1 MKALLRR
8 SLAIVLS
15 VLLGCGSLS
24 AATLFMEAGTD
35 STQDFTFFTST
46 TAGVN
51 STITS
56 DSTVSNT
63 GPRSFKV
70 DTTAAGVGVYASSP
84 TATAA
89 DAGTRLSL
97 WVRFAG
103 IASISTPTIFVSP
116 QTVGNL
122 IVIGLGINT
131 NGTLRICGRGAT
143 AVDGTHPLGDG
154 TFYHIVFSY
163 KITSTTD
170 WSAKVWVND
179 ILELSTSNT
188 DGTLGTTVT
197 NYWRFGYV
205 SSASVDSFSSMSI
218 LTTWY
223 DDIYIDNGTGV
234 DNIGNIR
241 VTSKRPL
248 SNGTSVQFVTQ
259 IGSGGSG
266 YGSGHTPQVNEQPLS
281 TTNGWSLSN
290 TTKSTEEYTIEGA
303 SVGDVNITNRTIV
316 DYMGWIYAKVDS
328 TANSPVHNIIVGG
341 TATAKTMTTS
351 YAFYFAVKGST
362 TYPAGNTDVGMDA
375 QYTTT
380 PHLTS
385 LAENGIVIAYN
396 PGTCQVR
403 LLRGVGC

>member
-1 MKALLRR
+1 MKNLFRR
-8 SLAIVLS
+8 SLVIVLS
-15 VLLGCGSLS
+15 VLLGCVSLD
-24 AATLFMEAGTD
+24 ATTLFMETGTD
-35 STQDFTFFTST
+35 STQDFTFFSST

-70 DTTAAGVGVYASSP
+70 NTTAAGVGVYTSSP
-84 TATAA
+84 AATAA
-89 DAGTRLSL
+89 DAGTRLSM
-97 WVRFAG
+97 WVRFSG

-116 QTVGNL
+116 QTTGNL

-143 AVDGTHPLGDG
+143 AIDGIHPLGDG
-154 TFYHIVFSY
+154 SFYHIVFSY
-163 KITSTTD
+163 KITSTTN

-179 ILELSTSNT
+179 ILELVTTNV
-188 DGTLGTTVT
+188 DGTLATTGT

-223 DDIYIDNGTGV
+223 DDIYIDDGTGV
-234 DNIGNIR
+234 DNTGNIK
-241 VTSKRPL
+241 VTSKRPV
-248 SNGTSVQFVTQ
+248 SNGTLNEFTTQ

-266 YGSGHTPQVNEQPLS
+266 YGSGHSPQTNEQPLS
-281 TTNGWSLSN
+281 TTNGWSKSN
-290 TTKSTEEYTIEGA
+290 TTLAYEVYVVEGA
-303 SVGDVNITNRTIV
+303 AVGDVDITNRTIV
-316 DYMGWIYAKVDS
+316 DYIGWIYAKVDS
-328 TANSPVHNIIVGG
+328 TANTPSHAIVMG
-341 TATAKTMTTS
+341 ATAAPRTMTTS
-351 YAFYFAVKGST
+351 YAFYFAPRGVAS
-362 TYPAGNTDVGMDA
+362 YPSGTDDIGMYAG
-375 QYTTT
+375 YITT

-403 LLRGVGC
+403 PLRGVGC